1 MIMGLPPARKLCGR
15 AARLGGRGAFRYHGR
30 AMDQP
35 PPKTRFAPSPTGE
48 LHLGNLRTALFN
60 ALLAR
65 RLGGAFVLRIE
76 DTDAERSRAEYTAAL
91 QVDLRWLGLDWQEGP
106 GVGGDAAPYLQSQR
120 AAIYARYFRML
131 EEGGHAYPC
140 FCSPQELSVA
150 RKVQQAAGRPPRYPG
165 TCARLTPEQRRQKA
179 AQGLQPTLRFRVP
192 AGRDID
198 FEDMVRGRQSFR
210 SDDIGDFVIRRA
222 DGSAAFFFS
231 NAVDDAL
238 MGITQ
243 VLRGED
249 HLANTP
255 RQLLLLQ
262 ALGLQVPRYGHIALI
277 VGEDGSPLSKRH
289 GSRCIR
295 ELREEGIL
303 PLALINHL
311 ARVGHT
317 YESDAFLSLTGLAA
331 QFDTGRLGRAPA
343 RHDTAQ
349 LLHWQR
355 EALARASDAELWD
368 WMTSCTYQ
376 DGRRIQDIVPA
387 GSEAAFVHTVR
398 DNIVLP
404 LDAYLWAGNLYAPA
418 AVFDPDAS
426 QVIRETGAEFFRAA
440 QTVLAEAG
448 ADFKAFTKAL
458 AVASGRKGKDLFMP
472 LRAALSGQLPDPER
486 GGIWRNGP
494 ELARIWTLLGATRIR
509 ERLNA
514 AEQCSAS

>member
-1 MIMGLPPARKLCGR
+1 MP
-15 AARLGGRGAFRYHGR
+15 
-30 AMDQP
+30 QP
-35 PPKTRFAPSPTGE
+35 IPQTVHKTRFAPSPTGE

-65 RLGGAFVLRIE
+65 RLGGRFVLRIE
-76 DTDAERSRAEYTAAL
+76 DTDAERSRSEYTAAL
-91 QVDLRWLGLDWQEGP
+91 QNDLRWLGLDWQEGP
-106 GVGGDAAPYLQSQR
+106 EVGGSAAPYLQSQR
-120 AAIYARYFRML
+120 AGVYAEYFRAL

-140 FCSPQELSVA
+140 FCTPQELSVA

-165 TCARLTPEQRRQKA
+165 TCAALTPEQRARKS

-192 AGRDID
+192 PGREIV
-198 FEDMVRGRQSFR
+198 FEDLVRGRQSFR
-210 SDDIGDFVIRRA
+210 SDDIGDFVIRRG

-255 RQLLLLQ
+255 RQLLLLE
-262 ALGLQVPRYGHIALI
+262 ALGLPAPRYGHIALI

-289 GSRCIR
+289 GSRSIR

-317 YESDAFLSLTGLAA
+317 YESDAFMSAAELAA
-331 QFDTGRLGRAPA
+331 QFDTARLGRAPA
-343 RHDTAQ
+343 RHDAAQ
-349 LLHWQR
+349 LLHWQK
-355 EALARASDAELWD
+355 EAVTRAGDAELWE
-368 WMTSCTYQ
+368 WMSARSYQ
-376 DGRRIQDIVPA
+376 DGRHIRDLVPA
-387 GSEAAFVHTVR
+387 GAEAAFVHTVR

-404 LDAYLWAGNLYAPA
+404 LDAWLWAGNLYAPA
-418 AVFDPDAS
+418 ACFDPDAR
-426 QVIRETGAEFFRAA
+426 QVIQSAGAEFFRQA
-440 QTVLAEAG
+440 QTVLAETDT
-448 ADFKAFTKAL
+448 DFKAFTKAL
-458 AVASGRKGKDLFMP
+458 GTASGCKGKELFMP
-472 LRAALSGQLPDPER
+472 LRAALSGQLLDPER

-494 ELARIWTLLGATRIR
+494 ELARIWTLLGPARVR
-509 ERLNA
+509 ERLAA
-514 AEQCSAS
+514 AEQCPAS

>member
-1 MIMGLPPARKLCGR
+1 M
-15 AARLGGRGAFRYHGR
+15 H
-30 AMDQP
+30 QP
-35 PPKTRFAPSPTGE
+35 QPQSVFKTRFAPSPTGE

-65 RLGGAFVLRIE
+65 RLDGVFVLRIE
-76 DTDAERSRAEYTAAL
+76 DTDAERSRAEFTRAL

-106 GVGGDAAPYLQSQR
+106 EAGGAAAPYLQSQR
-120 AAIYARYFRML
+120 AGVYSGYFRAL
-131 EEGGHAYPC
+131 EDGGHAYPC
-140 FCSPQELSVA
+140 FCTPQELSVA
-150 RKVQQAAGRPPRYPG
+150 RKVQQASGRPPRYPG
-165 TCARLTPEQRRQKA
+165 TCARLSPEQRAQKA

-192 AGRDID
+192 AGRDIV

-255 RQLLLLQ
+255 RQLLLLEV
-262 ALGLQVPRYGHIALI
+262 LGMPAPDYGHIALI

-289 GSRCIR
+289 GSRSIR

-317 YESDAFLSLTGLAA
+317 YESDAFMSFADLSA
-331 QFDTGRLGRAPA
+331 QFDTARLGRAPA
-343 RHDTAQ
+343 RHDAAQ
-349 LLHWQR
+349 LLHWQK
-355 EALARASDAELWD
+355 EAVARASDAELWE
-368 WMTSCTYQ
+368 WMSARSYQ
-376 DGRRIQDIVPA
+376 DGRRIQDWVPA
-387 GSEAAFVHTVR
+387 GAEAAFVHTVR
-398 DNIVLP
+398 DNIVMP
-404 LDAYLWAGNLYAPA
+404 LDAWLWAGNLYAPA
-418 AVFDPDAS
+418 AALDPDAR
-426 QVIRETGAEFFRAA
+426 QVVHTTGAEFFRVA

-448 ADFKAFTKAL
+448 GDFKAFTKAL
-458 AVASGRKGKDLFMP
+458 GATSGRKGKELFMP
-472 LRAALSGQLPDPER
+472 LRAALSGQLLDPER

-494 ELARIWTLLGATRIR
+494 ELARIWTLLGDMRVR
-509 ERLNA
+509 ERLRA
-514 AEQCSAS
+514 AEECCHA